1 MALTD
6 EQKMQIIKE
15 ATAQGYKGSFQ
26 ELFDQQ
32 EAAMAPEQSAQPME
46 QMPEQPMQPPMQ
58 TSDMPSMQQMQDG
71 DLVQS
76 YASAA
81 PGVGNMPMGENVGNI
96 LESASTYKEGGFK
109 GIKYADKYGTTYGE
123 NPDLN
128 FPTGLDDTYNIS
140 PRILKDTLDLVDNK
154 TIPSAAYSK
163 LVGYEFFKDNV
174 RKRNLSGKDV
184 QEKLQSYSGGNKEL
198 LSALDTVIP
207 ASEKLSDEEYAGLR
221 NELLGIYD
229 TYKDFDSVSD
239 IPAAY
244 KAVKNQDLSGLKPYR
259 EKMGLSQQQLI
270 DLIQVPEDAGF
281 LKRKAIKFVKS
292 EMAKKEF
299 EHGGLHLP
307 PLGSAPTM
315 DMNAFINQELNNQ
328 TSSLDTNPAAN
339 IMNQQ
344 QIAEDL
350 ITEDKELYK
359 KTMSKIEENTKKGVS
374 PSASDIALI
383 KAGPEAQYNTKNII
397 AENTFEPQN
406 RGEFRDPVKDNIR
419 AMAANSFLTSQIA
432 GGYGREVVNEQ
443 LKDQA
448 NFEKNFGNVMS
459 FTGQNT
465 MQNVAMGVAGGG
477 SGAFKYAPKLKN
489 ALKFKPGSSFGVAYN
504 LPRQMIKNRSFFGGL
519 SKYRTGLVGKSKL
532 GTAGNLLKETV
543 GGVHTLAVPSYLK
556 DVSNV
561 KEDALQG
568 GLSAT
573 ELLKVANPY
582 LNLAVNTT
590 KATKDFQKG
599 NYTAGA
605 LRVGSTLIDKYLP
618 KSFVS
623 RILDPEQTKSLTTV
637 GTKTL
642 DMLRKTPSNLKKTG
656 IIPTDKED

>member
-109 GIKYADKYGTTYGE
+109 GIKYADKYGTTYKQ
-123 NPDLN
+123 NPDVS
-128 FPTGLDDTYNIS
+128 FTTGLDDTYNIS
-140 PRILKDTLDLVDNK
+140 PRILKDALDLIDNK
-154 TIPSAAYSK
+154 TIPSAAQAK
-163 LVGYEFFKDNV
+163 LVGYEFFKDSV
-174 RKRNLSGKDV
+174 RKNNLNEKGV
-184 QEKLQSYSGGNKEL
+184 QEKLQSYSEGNKEL
-198 LSALDTVIP
+198 LSALDTFIP

-221 NELLGIYD
+221 NEILGIYD
-229 TYKDFDSVSD
+229 TYKDFDSLSD

-244 KAVKNQDLSGLKPYR
+244 RAVKNQDLSGLKPYR

-270 DLIQVPEDAGF
+270 DLIQVPEDAGRIE
-281 LKRKAIKFVKS
+281 RKAIEFVKR

-299 EHGGLHLP
+299 KHGGLHLP
-307 PLGSAPTM
+307 PLGSTPAM

-328 TSSLDTNPAAN
+328 TSSLDTNPAAQV
-339 IMNQQ
+339 MQGQQ
-344 QIAEDL
+344 LTEDL
-350 ITEDKELYK
+350 VTEDKDLYK
-359 KTMSKIEENTKKGVS
+359 KTMAKIQDNNKKGIA
-374 PSASDIALI
+374 PSSSDIALI

-406 RGEFRDPVKDNIR
+406 RGEFRDTVKDQIT
-419 AMAANSFLTSQIA
+419 AATANSIFAQTTA
-432 GGYGREVVNEQ
+432 GGYGGDVVRNT
-443 LKDQA
+443 LKDQQ
-448 NFEKNFGNVMS
+448 NFESNFANLKRGMGI
-459 FTGQNT
+459 TT
-465 MQNVAMGVAGGG
+465 MQNVAMGVTGGG

-489 ALKFKPGSSFGVAYN
+489 ALKFNPSGSFGVAYN
-504 LPRQMIKNRSFFGGL
+504 LPRQMIKNRSVFGGL
-519 SKYRTGLVGKSKL
+519 SKYRSGLMGKSKL
-532 GTAGNLLKETV
+532 GTVGNVLKDAV
-543 GGVHTLAVPSYLK
+543 GGIHTLAVPSYLK
-556 DVSNV
+556 DVANV

-573 ELLKVANPY
+573 ELVKVANPY

-590 KATKDFQKG
+590 KAVRDVQKG
-599 NYTAGA
+599 DYTTAG
-605 LRVGSTLIDKYLP
+605 LRMGSTFVDKFLP
-618 KSFVS
+618 KSLVAKA
-623 RILDPEQTKSLTTV
+623 LDPEQTKSLTTV
-637 GTKTL
+637 GAKSL
-642 DMLRKTPSNLKKTG
+642 DLLRKGPSNLKKTG
-656 IIPTDKED
+656 IISTDKE